1 MAKTIRYWNTRENR
15 YLYLYRLRP
24 TRFTNDISLCL
35 KLADQEAAKA
45 SSWLT
50 LIGINHE
57 IVDVE
62 GNH

>member
-1 MAKTIRYWNTRENR
+1 MAKTIRFWNTRFNR
-15 YLYLYRLRP
+15 YEYLYRIRP
-24 TRFTNDISLCL
+24 TRFINDKSLCL

-50 LIGINHE
+50 LIGMDHE
-57 IVDVE
+57 IIDIE